1 MRRTAPRG
9 GFFFPRAPHERGFM
23 PRLLLCIAMLWIT
36 AGTGSAPAADSA
48 PNSLISIVLEKK
60 NGDAAQSVD
69 PGHVFDSG
77 DTVRF
82 RLQPSVDAYL
92 YVLDLNT
99 SGKYEVLFPR
109 AETGSDNRIEHGKE
123 YLLPA
128 TQDGWFEIAGPAGH
142 EKLYFVMSP
151 LALTTGQLENA
162 PKSMPPQGT
171 APPSMKPRCNDG
183 IFKARGECVD
193 STAGPKPV
201 SPGEKLPRA
210 LNETANGASRDLKFT
225 KKSAASVVSSSAPL
239 SGPVVYEFLLA
250 HN

>member
-1 MRRTAPRG
+1 
-9 GFFFPRAPHERGFM
+9 M
-23 PRLLLCIAMLWIT
+23 PRQLHWIATLILIAAPELGM
-36 AGTGSAPAADSA
+36 SRPAPAVDTAA
-48 PNSLISIVLEKK
+48 NSLISIVLEKK
-60 NGDAAQSVD
+60 NGDATQTVD

-82 RLQPSVDAYL
+82 RLQPAVDAYL

-128 TQDGWFEIAGPAGH
+128 TQDGWFEVAGPAGH

-151 LALTTGQLENA
+151 LALTTGQLQNA
-162 PKSMPPQGT
+162 PSGMPPQGT
-171 APPSMKPRCNDG
+171 APSSMKPRCNDG

-193 STAGPKPV
+193 ATAGPKQVGPT
-201 SPGEKLPRA
+201 EKLPRG
-210 LNETANGASRDLKFT
+210 LNEIANGSANGASRDLKFT
-225 KKSAASVVSSSAPL
+225 KKSSTSVVTSSAPL
-239 SGPVVYEFLLA
+239 TGPVVYEFLLA

>member
-1 MRRTAPRG
+1 
-9 GFFFPRAPHERGFM
+9 M
-23 PRLLLCIAMLWIT
+23 PRQLLCFATLLLIVAPV
-36 AGTGSAPAADSA
+36 SAPAVDSA
-48 PNSLISIVLEKK
+48 PNNLISIVLEKK
-60 NGDAAQSVD
+60 MGSEARTVD

-82 RLQPSVDAYL
+82 RLQPAVDAYL

-109 AETGSDNRIEHGKE
+109 AETGSDNRIEHGRE

-128 TQDGWFEIAGPAGH
+128 TQDGWFEVAGPAGH

-151 LALTTGQLENA
+151 LALTTGQLQAA
-162 PKSMPPQGT
+162 PNNMPPQGT
-171 APPSMKPRCNDG
+171 APSNLRPRCNDG

-193 STAGPKPV
+193 PNAGPKPV
-201 SPGEKLPRA
+201 APSEQLPRA
-210 LNETANGASRDLKFT
+210 LNEAANGASRDLKFT
-225 KKSAASVVSSSAPL
+225 KKSSTSVVSSSAPL

>member
-1 MRRTAPRG
+1 MD
-9 GFFFPRAPHERGFM
+9 ERGFM
-23 PRLLLCIAMLWIT
+23 PRQLLCFTGFVLIAGATLAAPKPATSML
-36 AGTGSAPAADSA
+36 AAADSA
-48 PNSLISIVLEKK
+48 PTSLISIVLEKK
-60 NGDAAQSVD
+60 SGDATQTVD

-109 AETGSDNRIEHGKE
+109 AETGNDNRIEHGRE

-128 TQDGWFEIAGPAGH
+128 TQDGWFEVAGPAGH

-151 LALTTGQLENA
+151 LALTTGQLESA
-162 PKSMPPQGT
+162 PKNMPPQGT
-171 APPSMKPRCNDG
+171 APSSMRPRCNDG
-183 IFKARGECVD
+183 IFKARGECID
-193 STAGPKPV
+193 SSAGPKQVAP
-201 SPGEKLPRA
+201 SEKLPRA
-210 LNETANGASRDLKFT
+210 LNEAANGASRDLKFT
-225 KKSAASVVSSSAPL
+225 KKSSTSVVTSAAPL
-239 SGPVVYEFLLA
+239 TGPVVYEFLLA